1 MHTENQIWSELSARD
16 FAALGL
22 NEVAYITEVS
32 DDHGNPAFVV
42 RAANGQ
48 DIGTMS
54 QRDIAVVAVR
64 QHDMEPLS
72 VH

>member
-1 MHTENQIWSELSARD
+1 MHTENQIWSRLSARD

-22 NEVAYITEVS
+22 NEVAYITKLLDEA
-32 DDHGNPAFVV
+32 GNSAFVV

-48 DIGTMS
+48 EIGTMS
-54 QRDIAVVAVR
+54 KRDIAVAAVR